1 MRFVSFSYTF
11 WFSGRL
17 WNKQSKHL
25 WMAGTLNA
33 HTQTR
38 RQNNTRTS
46 CTLTSKQNRKL
57 KKKKN
62 SGAQQW
68 LCTRSAYTIF
78 HHYCGEK
85 TLNYWSAP
93 LLPFLSSSLSCS
105 LQFNLLFPCLLIAFI
120 SLSLFYKSAS
130 KTRLLKWFPVVNKT
144 INMQTLL
151 RNYVHKHRVLPRR
164 HTYTHIQRRWT
175 QYQKHLCNLMQSR
188 AVALQ

>member
-17 WNKQSKHL
+17 WNKQLKHL
-25 WMAGTLNA
+25 WRAGTLNA

-46 CTLTSKQNRKL
+46 CTLTSKQKRKL
-57 KKKKN
+57 EEKKQKN

-93 LLPFLSSSLSCS
+93 LLPFLSSSLSRS
-105 LQFNLLFPCLLIAFI
+105 LQFNLLFPCLLIAFYFP
-120 SLSLFYKSAS
+120 L
-130 KTRLLKWFPVVNKT
+130 TLLEICKQNKT
-144 INMQTLL
+144 SEMVPSSKQD
-151 RNYVHKHRVLPRR
+151 HKHAN
-164 HTYTHIQRRWT
+164 TT
-175 QYQKHLCNLMQSR
+175 
-188 AVALQ
+188 

>member
-25 WMAGTLNA
+25 WRAGTLNA

-46 CTLTSKQNRKL
+46 CALTSKQKRKL
-57 KKKKN
+57 RKKKKKN

-93 LLPFLSSSLSCS
+93 LLPFLSSSLS
-105 LQFNLLFPCLLIAFI
+105 LQFNLLFPCLLIAFYFP
-120 SLSLFYKSAS
+120 L
-130 KTRLLKWFPVVNKT
+130 TLLEICKQNKT
-144 INMQTLL
+144 SEMVPSSKQD
-151 RNYVHKHRVLPRR
+151 HKHAN
-164 HTYTHIQRRWT
+164 TT
-175 QYQKHLCNLMQSR
+175 
-188 AVALQ
+188 